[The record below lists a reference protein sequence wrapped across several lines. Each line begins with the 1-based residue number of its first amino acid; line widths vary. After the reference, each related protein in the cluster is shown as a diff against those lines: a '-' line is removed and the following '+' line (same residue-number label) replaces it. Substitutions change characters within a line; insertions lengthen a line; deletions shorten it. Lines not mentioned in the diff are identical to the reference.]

1 MDAEWVYN
9 AADIDSAKVVW
20 AREMGPDQD
29 RELLS
34 YFKGRRIWLL
44 EPDLSPVL
52 LTSKVL
58 FFEQDC
64 QTGQD

>member
-44 EPDLSPVL
+44 EPDLSPVR
-52 LTSKVL
+52 LTDYSKSTS
-58 FFEQDC
+58 Q
-64 QTGQD
+64 